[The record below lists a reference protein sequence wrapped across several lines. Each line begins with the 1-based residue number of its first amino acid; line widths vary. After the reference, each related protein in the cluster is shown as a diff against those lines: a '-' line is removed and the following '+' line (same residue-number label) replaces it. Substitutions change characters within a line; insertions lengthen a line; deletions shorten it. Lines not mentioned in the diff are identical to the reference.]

1 MVKSYVGDIG
11 TRVRTKVCADITN
24 VSGVWYNV
32 MKPDNTEVEWTCIV
46 EDYTQGI
53 IYYDVQSGDFNI
65 SGRYKYQ
72 GEIVMTNAD
81 RWSAESKYFDVYGAY
96 K

>member
-53 IYYDVQSGDFNI
+53 IYYDVQAATSISLVDTNI
-65 SGRYKYQ
+65 KVRL
-72 GEIVMTNAD
+72 
-81 RWSAESKYFDVYGAY
+81 
-96 K
+96 